1 MPNSASTLRNG
12 LKILEILKSTSGLRL
27 TEISQQLGL
36 NKTTVFR
43 LLGTL
48 VELNYLKKIDNK
60 YSLVH
65 QTDITNQ
72 YNDPYLNWVA
82 IPVSKNITNKFQ
94 TTAFIGILRGKDVV
108 ITQVFPANQGFDEFK
123 VLGNVTPVNLSA
135 LGKGIVAFLPQDEQ
149 TNILKQLNFDIATK
163 YTLSDQLTFQQNLKI
178 IAQQG
183 YALDDEEST
192 IGIRCL
198 AVPIFRNQRVIAALG
213 ISGTF
218 DKIPRGKLKQMA
230 HELIS
235 CSREIT
241 NEFF

>member
-1 MPNSASTLRNG
+1 MPNSSSTLRNG
-12 LKILEILKSTSGLRL
+12 LQILEILKKTSSLRL
-27 TEISQQLGL
+27 TEIAQQLGL
-36 NKTTVFR
+36 NKTTTFR

-48 VELNYLKKIDNK
+48 VELDYLKKIDNK

-65 QTDITNQ
+65 QTDTTNQ

-108 ITQVFPANQGFDEFK
+108 ITQVFPTNQGFDEFK
-123 VLGNVTPVNLSA
+123 VLGNATPVNLSA
-135 LGKGIVAFLPQDEQ
+135 LGKGIVAFLSPAEQ
-149 TNILKQLNFDIATK
+149 KQILDQLNFDIATK
-163 YTLSDQLTFQQNLKI
+163 YTLSDQLTFQQNLKT
-178 IAQQG
+178 IAQTG

-198 AVPIFRNQRVIAALG
+198 AVPIFRNQKVIAALG

-218 DKIPRGKLKQMA
+218 ERIPRNKLKQMA
-230 HELIS
+230 KELMK
-235 CSREIT
+235 CSKEIT
-241 NEFF
+241 DEFF